1 MEKQLLEDFLQNKI
15 KDKIIGQEKKLLFSV
30 MVLFCEVNG
39 KLNLLFEKRAMN
51 IAQGGEISFPGGKKE
66 KGDVDFTETALRET
80 EEEIG
85 ISRDR
90 IEKVINYGKLVMAT
104 GQLIEVKLGYIEN
117 FNLNEIQLNKDEV
130 ERVFLVPLEFL
141 LKTEPHIEKVMV
153 QNNPHYENGNKKII
167 FPSEKL
173 GLPQIYWKPWGR
185 EREIYF
191 YKYKDDIIWGIT
203 GEIIYSLINDIKN
216 SK

>member
-1 MEKQLLEDFLQNKI
+1 
-15 KDKIIGQEKKLLFSV
+15 
-30 MVLFCEVNG
+30 MVLFCEVKG
-39 KLNLLFEKRAMN
+39 KLNLLFEKRAKN

-66 KGDVDFTETALRET
+66 KDEDFIETALRET

-90 IEKVINYGKLVMAT
+90 IKKVVNYGKLLMPT

-117 FNLNEIQLNKDEV
+117 FNLDEIKLNKNEV

-141 LKTEPHIEKVMV
+141 LETEPHIEKVMV